1 MRDSL
6 ETDVVDS
13 ALQMAL
19 AARQPAPGLIFH
31 SDRGVQYASGAY
43 RERLGEHRMVASM
56 SRKGDC
62 WDNAVAESFFATL
75 EHELFAREQWAT
87 HAEARRAIFAY
98 IETWYNR
105 ERRHSSLGYASPS
118 EYEATLRE
126 KAAITARAA

>member
-1 MRDSL
+1 
-6 ETDVVDS
+6 
-13 ALQMAL
+13 
-19 AARQPAPGLIFH
+19 
-31 SDRGVQYASGAY
+31 
-43 RERLGEHRMVASM
+43 M